1 MPFTHPPDR
10 LRLNVNRLLSQNIM
24 TAKEQNQEIIDALRN
39 SDLFRQYEA
48 AYCEATGMPLTL
60 RPLEYWQLAHEGHCK
75 QNAFCKII
83 GSHNRSCAECLSAQ
97 QTACDRAA
105 EGNTFTMRCPMG
117 LTETVVPI
125 LVGEGVIGYLQTG
138 QVRVTEENAPHFEE
152 TFKKLTELGV
162 KFDEIDASEKFHQ
175 TPEWTASRYNSV
187 MSMLSLFAQHLG
199 LLANKIVLQ
208 GETAEHPVIARAK
221 KYIAENYTEDIC
233 LDDVAKH
240 SHVSMFYLCKLFKST
255 TGITFSEYLCRKR
268 IEEAKDRLQDLH
280 ARISEVAYQVGFQ
293 SLTHF
298 NRVFKRIVGHS
309 PTNYRTNLSV
319 V

>member
-1 MPFTHPPDR
+1 
-10 LRLNVNRLLSQNIM
+10 M
-24 TAKEQNQEIIDALRN
+24 TAKEQNQELIDALRN

-48 AYCEATGMPLTL
+48 AYGETTGMPLSV
-60 RPLEYWQLAHEGHCK
+60 RPLEYWQLAQDGHCR
-75 QNAFCKII
+75 QNDFCKIDA
-83 GSHNRSCAECLSAQ
+83 SNNRSCAECLSAQ
-97 QTACDRAA
+97 QAACDQAA
-105 EGNTFTMRCPMG
+105 TGSTFTVRCAMG
-117 LTETVVPI
+117 MTETVVPI
-125 LVGEGVIGYLQTG
+125 RVGDRTIGFLQTG
-138 QVRVTEENAPHFEE
+138 QVRVTQENAPSFEAA
-152 TFKKLTELGV
+152 FQKLTELGV
-162 KFDEIDASEKFHQ
+162 EFDELDAAEKFDQ
-175 TPEWTASRYNSV
+175 TPEWSSSRYHSV

-208 GETAEHPVIARAK
+208 AETTEHPIVHRAK
-221 KYIAENYTEDIC
+221 QYINENYTEDIC

-268 IEEAKDRLQDLH
+268 IEEAKERLLDLH

-309 PTNYRTNLSV
+309 PSVYRSNLSAV
-319 V
+319 